1 MPKMTVLLLILP
13 LLAVPKAFSQLYD
26 GKTLSISR
34 INDLASKIHPGTI
47 LLLGENHG
55 LAAHRDQHLQIL
67 RELRAQGFKVSV
79 GLEFLNYTDQ
89 NFVDGYRTG
98 RLTED
103 EFLKSVGWGQG
114 FNFEFYRQQLNFP
127 DLAQGELSLGLNIP
141 KSITSKISK
150 LGLDGLSAADQSLM
164 PPGFS
169 LGRDSYRER
178 FMAVAGAHCKV
189 PEYCFIAQC
198 TWDDTMAWQAVNFIS
213 QHPDQILV
221 IVVGEF
227 HVQFGG
233 GIKYRIQQRLPGAEV
248 VTLSQIWAEDMTDE
262 EVQQELQP
270 SAEEGPRADF
280 IWVSK
285 P

>member
-1 MPKMTVLLLILP
+1 
-13 LLAVPKAFSQLYD
+13 
-26 GKTLSISR
+26 
-34 INDLASKIHPGTI
+34 
-47 LLLGENHG
+47 
-55 LAAHRDQHLQIL
+55 
-67 RELRAQGFKVSV
+67 
-79 GLEFLNYTDQ
+79 
-89 NFVDGYRTG
+89 
-98 RLTED
+98 
-103 EFLKSVGWGQG
+103 
-114 FNFEFYRQQLNFP
+114 
-127 DLAQGELSLGLNIP
+127 
-141 KSITSKISK
+141 
-150 LGLDGLSAADQSLM
+150 
-164 PPGFS
+164 
-169 LGRDSYRER
+169 
-178 FMAVAGAHCKV
+178 
-189 PEYCFIAQC
+189 
-198 TWDDTMAWQAVNFIS
+198 MAWQAVNFIS